1 MACFVKSMAGIPAA
15 DLQVLQE
22 AGCSAC
28 PVIAASDVVSTC
40 GYMLL
45 LLVRIYSKQGPG
57 HH

>member
-1 MACFVKSMAGIPAA
+1 MAGIPAA
-15 DLQVLQE
+15 DMQVLQE